1 MKDGEK
7 KVKKVAGLNIN
18 LTNCK
23 YELLREISGSLGF
36 NIVEEDE
43 WVLFWI
49 DTGVSLERVLDM
61 KSFQRINHF
70 PGMHEI
76 CRKDHLARKVGKL
89 SRLFPKDY
97 NFFPKS
103 WILPHDFM
111 DFKHSFKPKKGQCF
125 ISKPDHGCQGKGIFL
140 FRDPDELD
148 ESCKLQSVI
157 QSYIS
162 SPLLID
168 GFKFDLRVY
177 VLVTSVNP
185 LRIFIYKDGLA
196 RFATEPYQTPNSRNI
211 SRTCMHLTNYAIN
224 KNSKGFVVDEE
235 SGSKRS
241 IKMVLQELEKLKDVK
256 QEVIWNRIKD
266 VIVKTIITVQ
276 PALCKLVKPWFP
288 TSIKTPMTSCGSQ
301 CFEILGFDI
310 LLDSKLKAWVL
321 EVNHSPSFTCD
332 TQLDRDIKAGV
343 IGDAMKLL
351 NITFAHQSKKK
362 FTKDQKQQSLS
373 RLLKPNAE
381 TRVEK
386 TLSETTLINEHSH
399 NDQFAKE
406 INKYYEKYNQQV
418 LEKLTEFEDV
428 RLGDYERIFPPQ
440 DTEKL
445 GKYLYL
451 IHETSNWST
460 ETNATK
466 ARKAYQEFKQ
476 QQENRKQ
483 IMLEKWKQKQQTKKH
498 INPKVSTSSNLLN
511 FKKQLEM
518 LDINTLKRADYT
530 RQLYQDAS
538 SPLPP
543 REAKKTI
550 PMKIQNMSDSFHVS
564 RPYEFNN
571 DARYTSYASTI
582 AKYSDLFS
590 MNPLIEEKKKELSRI
605 TLKMNT
611 RLKRSYYMDS
621 A

>member
-1 MKDGEK
+1 MKEELK
-7 KVKKVAGLNIN
+7 RVKKVAGLNIN
-18 LTNCK
+18 LANCK
-23 YELLREISGSLGF
+23 YEILREISGSLGF
-36 NIVEEDE
+36 NIVEHDE

-76 CRKDHLARKVGKL
+76 CRKDYLARKVGKL

-103 WILPHDFM
+103 WIFPHDFM
-111 DFKHSFKPKKGQCF
+111 DFKHSFKPKRGQCF

-196 RFATEPYQTPNSRNI
+196 RFATEPYQTPNSRNTA
-211 SRTCMHLTNYAIN
+211 RTCMHLTNYAIN
-224 KNSKGFVVDEE
+224 KNSEGFVVDEE

-241 IKMVLQELEKLKDVK
+241 IKMVLNELEKLRDVK
-256 QEVIWNRIKD
+256 QEVIWRRIKD

-288 TSIKTPMTSCGSQ
+288 ASVKTPMTSCGSQ

-321 EVNHSPSFTCD
+321 EVNHSPSFACD
-332 TQLDRDIKAGV
+332 TQLDKDIKSGV

-351 NITFAHQSKKK
+351 NITFAHQFKKK
-362 FTKDQKQQSLS
+362 FTKDQKLQSLS
-373 RLLKPNAE
+373 RLLKPNSDS
-381 TRVEK
+381 RVEK
-386 TLSETTLINEHSH
+386 TLSETTLVNEKISAS
-399 NDQFAKE
+399 DQYAKA
-406 INKYYEKYNQQV
+406 INKYHEKYNRDV

-428 RLGDYERIFPPQ
+428 RLGDYERIFPPE
-440 DTEKL
+440 DTQRL

-451 IHETSNWST
+451 MDETANWST
-460 ETNATK
+460 ETNTTK
-466 ARKAYQEFKQ
+466 ARKAYHESKQ
-476 QQENRKQ
+476 NQENRKQ
-483 IMLEKWKQKQQTKKH
+483 VMLEKWKLKQQTKKH
-498 INPKVSTSSNLLN
+498 INPKVNTSINPLN

-538 SPLPP
+538 SPLPL
-543 REAKKTI
+543 REKKTI
-550 PMKIQNMSDSFHVS
+550 PVKVQNMSDSFHIT
-564 RPYEFNN
+564 RPYEFNH
-571 DARYTSYASTI
+571 DSRFVSYASTI
-582 AKYSDLFS
+582 AKYSDLFYS
-590 MNPLIEEKKKELSRI
+590 NPLIELKKKELSRI
-605 TLKMNT
+605 SLKMNT
-611 RLKRSYYMDS
+611 RLKKSYYMDS

>member
-1 MKDGEK
+1 MKEEK
-7 KVKKVAGLNIN
+7 KKIKKVAGLNIN

-36 NIVEEDE
+36 HIVDEDE
-43 WVLFWI
+43 WVLYWI

-61 KSFQRINHF
+61 KSFQKINHF

-89 SRLFPKDY
+89 ARIFPKDY

-111 DFKHSFKPKKGQCF
+111 DFKHSFKPKRGQCF

-140 FRDPDELD
+140 FRDPDDLD
-148 ESCKLQSVI
+148 ESCKFQSVI

-224 KNSKGFVVDEE
+224 KNSKGYVVDQE

-241 IKMVLQELEKLKDVK
+241 IKMVLQELEKLKDVD
-256 QEVIWNRIKD
+256 QQVIWNRIKD

-288 TSIKTPMTSCGSQ
+288 SNVKTPMASCGSQ

-332 TQLDRDIKAGV
+332 TQLDKDIKSGV

-351 NITFAHQSKKK
+351 NITNAHQFKKK
-362 FTKDQKQQSLS
+362 FTKDQKQSSLT
-373 RLLKPNAE
+373 RLLKPVTE
-381 TRVEK
+381 KVEK
-386 TLSETTLINEHSH
+386 TLSETTLINEPH
-399 NDQFAKE
+399 NDQYTRA
-406 INKYYEKYNQQV
+406 ISQYHEKYNPEI

-428 RLGDYERIFPPQ
+428 RLGEYERIFPPQ
-440 DTEKL
+440 DTDKL
-445 GKYLYL
+445 GKYLFL
-451 IHETSNWST
+451 MHETANWST
-460 ETNATK
+460 ETNTTK
-466 ARKAYQEFKQ
+466 ARKAYKELQKLKENKKQ
-476 QQENRKQ
+476 VL
-483 IMLEKWKQKQQTKKH
+483 LEKWKLKQQTKH
-498 INPKVSTSSNLLN
+498 INPKVNTTTDKLN

-518 LDINTLKRADYT
+518 LDISTLKRADYT
-530 RQLYQDAS
+530 RQLYKDAS
-538 SPLPP
+538 SPLPK
-543 REAKKTI
+543 EKKTI
-550 PMKIQNMSDSFHVS
+550 PIKVQNMSDSFHVTK
-564 RPYEFNN
+564 PYEFNQ
-571 DARYTSYASTI
+571 DARYASYANTI

-590 MNPLIEEKKKELSRI
+590 MNPLIEEKKKELSKI
-605 TLKMNT
+605 TLKVNT
-611 RLKRSYYMDS
+611 RIKRSYMCE
-621 A
+621 